1 VIDAGWSSLGGQDCV
16 RLRRAGAGAHVEVV
30 PASAR
35 ARSATSPTMAGEV
48 LVDGDD
54 LCFVPRFGFVEGT
67 VYAVLADGRRVADL
81 TRPSVVREAT
91 TEVVAITPAVA
102 CVPRNLL
109 RLHVWFSA
117 PMSEGL
123 AARSVRLEDDRGRRI
138 DHALLVVG
146 DELWDAERRR
156 LTVLLDPARIK
167 RGLVSHR
174 ALGYPLER
182 GEGFR
187 VVVDQAFRD
196 AAGAP
201 LRSGASR
208 HFEVGPDERRLVDPL
223 TWRVVAPRCGTADAL
238 HVTFDRPLDVALVLR
253 CLAVSDGRHVL
264 NGRSEVAHDGGSWT
278 FVPDRAWPAAAHTL
292 VVDERLEDLAGN
304 SVRRVFDRELTGAD
318 PDRVG
323 SPGPVAVAFAPS
335 EDVAGRS

>member
-1 VIDAGWSSLGGQDCV
+1 VIEVDWSSLGGQDCV
-16 RLRRAGAGAHVEVV
+16 RLRRAGPGAHVEVV

-35 ARSATSPTMAGEV
+35 ARSATSPTMAGQV
-48 LVDGDD
+48 LVDGEDV
-54 LCFVPRFGFVEGT
+54 CFVPRFGFVEGT
-67 VYAVLADGRRVADL
+67 VYAVLADGRRVAEL
-81 TRPSVVREAT
+81 RRPSVVREAT

-117 PMSEGL
+117 PMSEGQ
-123 AARSVRLEDDRGRRI
+123 AARSVRLEDDRGRQL

-182 GEGFR
+182 GEAFR
-187 VVVDQAFRD
+187 VVVDEAFLD

-208 HFEVGPDERRLVDPL
+208 RFEVGPDERRLVDPL
-223 TWRVVAPRCGTADAL
+223 AWSVVAPRGGTVDAL

-253 CLAVSDGRHVL
+253 CLVVRAAEDAL
-264 NGRSEVAHDGGSWT
+264 TGRSEVAHDGGSWT
-278 FVPDRAWPAAAHTL
+278 FVPDRAWEETAHAL

-304 SVRRVFDRELTGAD
+304 SVRRVFDRQLTGAD
-318 PDRVG
+318 PDPIG
-323 SPGPVAVAFAPS
+323 SPGPVAVTFAPS
-335 EDVAGRS
+335 GDVAGPT